1 MSPSQQLRAVLWD
14 FDGTL
19 VDTRARNLRVN
30 RRIIGEITGRSW
42 SEFPVMRSQEVYD
55 TAQRGAANW
64 REFYRANCGLTD
76 DEIDRA
82 GARWSGYQLVDPTPT
97 PLFNGVAEALGGLD
111 GLPQAIVSQ
120 NARDTIEALLAGHG
134 LGNRF
139 HCIIGYAEVAMARQK
154 PAPDGLLAALERL
167 TDMAPGVAL
176 YIGDH
181 ETDAR
186 CAEAA
191 NHELAARGSE
201 LRVRS
206 VAALW
211 GDGASD
217 RDWAVRPQFRARTPA
232 EVVALVEQLALGEGS
247 D

>member
-1 MSPSQQLRAVLWD
+1 MTASRPLSAVLWD

-19 VDTRARNLRVN
+19 VDTRSRNLRVN
-30 RRIIGEITGRSW
+30 RRIIGEITGRPW
-42 SEFPVMRSQEVYD
+42 SEFPVMRSQAVYD
-55 TAQRGAANW
+55 VAQRGAANW
-64 REFYRANCGLTD
+64 REFYRAHCGLTD

-82 GARWSGYQLVDPTPT
+82 GARWSGYQLEDPTPT
-97 PLFNGVAEALGGLD
+97 PLFDGVAAALGGLD

-134 LGNRF
+134 LGDRF
-139 HCIIGYAEVAMARQK
+139 PCIIGYAEVAMARQK
-154 PAPDGLLAALERL
+154 PAPDGLLAALDQL
-167 TDMAPGVAL
+167 TGMAPGVAL

-181 ETDAR
+181 ETDIR
-186 CAEAA
+186 CADEA
-191 NHELAARGSE
+191 NRELAARGTE

-217 RDWAVRPQFRARTPA
+217 RDWTVRPDHRAASPA
-232 EVVALVEQLALGEGS
+232 DVVALVGTFRRT
-247 D
+247 